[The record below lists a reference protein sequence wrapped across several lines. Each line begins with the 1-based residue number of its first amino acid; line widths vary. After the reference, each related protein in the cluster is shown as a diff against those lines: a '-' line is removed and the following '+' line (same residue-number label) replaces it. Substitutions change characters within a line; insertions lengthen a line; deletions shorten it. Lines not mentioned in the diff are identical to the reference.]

1 MNNNIEKIEQ
11 LIGQMN
17 GLENVTGAVMSSVA
31 WSYAVSLVSMS
42 ASLRM
47 FEPVTENDRDRVKNL
62 EKRIDAARDV
72 LAWASSYASPDFAPT
87 GERVVDLILNN
98 ERTVTTDAALIKE
111 IAAAFEITEA
121 QAQAAANLNAKQM
134 AERALVQ
141 KRAIE
146 NDRESYIR
154 LVDMAMA
161 AHVHMDFELED
172 MDAIRILEKIA
183 YKCEQYETNRVAR
196 AMTTRRQRRI
206 TQLAAERKLLAD
218 IMNQADELADRLQTE
233 IDNATAAS
241 PVEQALTDLV
251 A

>member
-1 MNNNIEKIEQ
+1 MNNNIEKVEQ
-11 LIGQMN
+11 LIGKMN
-17 GLENVTGAVMSSVA
+17 TLENVTGAVMSSVA

-42 ASLRM
+42 VSLRM
-47 FEPVTENDRDRVKNL
+47 FEPVTENDRDRLKNL
-62 EKRIDAARDV
+62 EARIESARDV

-98 ERTVTTDAALIKE
+98 ERPAVTDTALIKE

-121 QAQAAANLNAKQM
+121 QAQAAANLNAKQL

-161 AHVHMDFELED
+161 AHVHLDFELGD
-172 MDAIRILEKIA
+172 LDTLRILEKIA
-183 YKCEQYETNRVAR
+183 TKCEQYETNRVAR

-233 IDNATAAS
+233 IDNTTAAS
-241 PVEQALTDLV
+241 PVEQALKDLV